1 MPLAGKRIEISGVN
15 IMKAIVMTE
24 VGAPDVLQLRE
35 LPEPNL
41 TAADQVKVRL
51 LGAGVNPV
59 DTKLRSRG
67 LIVADG
73 PTPILGCDGA
83 GEVVECGSD
92 VADLKVG
99 DMVWFCHGGLGREP
113 GNYAQYTVLPAAVAR
128 PKPAALTALQ
138 AAAGPLVLITAW
150 EALFDRAHVKA
161 GQTVLIHA
169 GAGGVGHVAIQ
180 LAKLA
185 GARVCTT
192 ASGSAKAD
200 FLRELGAD
208 LVIDYRQTDFVA
220 AVNEWTEG
228 RGVDVVLD
236 SIGGDTFRRSLEV
249 TAHYGDVITL
259 LDPGNDVVWK
269 EARNRNLRIG
279 FVLMLT
285 PMLVDL
291 PQARA
296 HQGEILDRCAVD
308 LNVGQLRLHISE
320 VLPLSQ
326 AAEAHRRIE
335 QGHVQG
341 KLVLD
346 VNA

>member
-1 MPLAGKRIEISGVN
+1 
-15 IMKAIVMTE
+15 MKAMVMTD
-24 VGAPDVLQLRE
+24 VGAPEVLQLQD
-35 LPEPNL
+35 LPEPIL
-41 TAADQVKVRL
+41 TATDQIKVRL
-51 LGAGVNPV
+51 YGAGVNPV

-67 LIVADG
+67 LLVPNG

-92 VADLKVG
+92 VADLKIG
-99 DMVWFCHGGLGREP
+99 DQVWFCHGGLGREP

-128 PKPAALTALQ
+128 QKPASMTALQ

-150 EALFDRAHVKA
+150 EALFDRAHLKA
-161 GQTVLIHA
+161 GQTLLVHA

-192 ASGSAKAD
+192 VSGGAKAD
-200 FLRELGAD
+200 FVRELGVD
-208 LVIDYRQTDFVA
+208 QVIDYQQTDFVA
-220 AVNEWTEG
+220 AVNDWTEG

-236 SIGGDTFRRSLEV
+236 CIGGDIFRRSLEA
-249 TAHYGDVITL
+249 TAHYGDVVTL
-259 LDPGNDVVWK
+259 LDPGNDVDWK

-285 PMLVDL
+285 PMLRDL

-296 HQGEILDRCAVD
+296 HQGEILDRCAAD
-308 LNVGQLRLHISE
+308 LNAGKLQLHISA

-341 KLVLD
+341 KLVLN
-346 VNA
+346 VET

>member
-1 MPLAGKRIEISGVN
+1 
-15 IMKAIVMTE
+15 MKAMVMTN
-24 VGAPDVLQLRE
+24 VGVPEVLQLQD
-35 LPEPNL
+35 LPEPIL
-41 TAADQVKVRL
+41 TADDQVKVRL
-51 LGAGVNPV
+51 HGAGVNPV

-67 LIVADG
+67 LLVPNG

-99 DMVWFCHGGLGREP
+99 DEVWFCHGGLGREP

-128 PKPAALTALQ
+128 PKPASMTALQ

-150 EALFDRAHVKA
+150 EALFDRAHLKA
-161 GQTVLIHA
+161 RQTLLVHA

-185 GARVCTT
+185 GAQVCTT
-192 ASGSAKAD
+192 VSGGAKAGYV
-200 FLRELGAD
+200 RELGAD
-208 LVIDYRQTDFVA
+208 HVIDYQQTDFVA
-220 AVNEWTEG
+220 AVNDWTEG

-236 SIGGDTFRRSLEV
+236 SIGGDIFRRSLAA
-249 TAHYGDVITL
+249 TAHYGDVVTL
-259 LDPGNDVVWK
+259 LDPGNDVDWK

-279 FVLMLT
+279 FELMLT
-285 PMLVDL
+285 PMLRDL

-296 HQGEILDRCAVD
+296 HQGEILDRCAAD
-308 LNVGQLRLHISE
+308 LNAGQLQLHISA

-346 VNA
+346 VDA